1 MKKAIYPGSFDPA
14 TLWHKDAIKRAA
26 TQTDE
31 LTVWVWQNP
40 NKNYM
45 FSFPEKVHII
55 EGAIKDEVENG
66 LNIKVK
72 PFSWLLVDFAYKQ
85 WIGTIIKGI
94 RGQGDTEYE
103 QMLHT
108 AWETQ
113 KLWIETMLLFAAQD
127 KTHIS
132 SSMTKWILK
141 EQWNIS
147 EYVTLNVKHALE
159 SRMMDQY
166 IVWVTGTIWA
176 WKSYITEQFVQLWEK
191 HNIPVH
197 DIDLDKI
204 GHYIL
209 WAWTEPGYIKV
220 RQELAVEFGEEIV
233 WKDGF
238 IDRKILGPIVFWD
251 AEKRKRLD
259 EILKTPINL
268 QIRQEMKGKKWIML
282 INGALLAESGN
293 TDTMN
298 NNVVLVWVDQ
308 KVQAER
314 LKGRWHD
321 NDEIAR
327 RLGSQYTTEKK
338 KDILLGNINRS
349 KYGSL
354 LDFENNWDNADEI
367 ERQFFKMVNKAD
379 IYGELRI
386 KSVLKKLWI
395 EDKFLEIYS
404 LVKTPHDWVE
414 RAYHNWFHIV
424 ACFNHLYDIKNDID
438 EKGFHELMFAFMF
451 HDIVYDASR
460 IEPKGINE
468 KESAEFARQEL
479 TKLNIP
485 GLDIDRVVHLI
496 HITADHETDSG
507 NLVDAYMIDIDMSI
521 LWTPWHVYSKYMNQV
536 REEFSCFPDEPYN
549 AWRIQFLKGQIG
561 KNIFSTPYFHD
572 KFHDRSQENIAKE
585 IVILESRI
593 KQWIK
598 L

>member
-233 WKDGF
+233 WKQ
-238 IDRKILGPIVFWD
+238 
-251 AEKRKRLD
+251 
-259 EILKTPINL
+259 N
-268 QIRQEMKGKKWIML
+268 
-282 INGALLAESGN
+282 
-293 TDTMN
+293 
-298 NNVVLVWVDQ
+298 
-308 KVQAER
+308 
-314 LKGRWHD
+314 
-321 NDEIAR
+321 
-327 RLGSQYTTEKK
+327 
-338 KDILLGNINRS
+338 
-349 KYGSL
+349 
-354 LDFENNWDNADEI
+354 
-367 ERQFFKMVNKAD
+367 
-379 IYGELRI
+379 
-386 KSVLKKLWI
+386 
-395 EDKFLEIYS
+395 LEI
-404 LVKTPHDWVE
+404 
-414 RAYHNWFHIV
+414 
-424 ACFNHLYDIKNDID
+424 
-438 EKGFHELMFAFMF
+438 
-451 HDIVYDASR
+451 
-460 IEPKGINE
+460 
-468 KESAEFARQEL
+468 Q
-479 TKLNIP
+479 IP
-485 GLDIDRVVHLI
+485 
-496 HITADHETDSG
+496 
-507 NLVDAYMIDIDMSI
+507 
-521 LWTPWHVYSKYMNQV
+521 
-536 REEFSCFPDEPYN
+536 
-549 AWRIQFLKGQIG
+549 
-561 KNIFSTPYFHD
+561 
-572 KFHDRSQENIAKE
+572 
-585 IVILESRI
+585 
-593 KQWIK
+593 WIIM
-598 L
+598 